1 MKYDA
6 DDDREPKEDT
16 PEDAGTPG
24 TPIWFPDV
32 ETPEP
37 SDDDTQD
44 DDKEMKIKSVIL
56 FIIIILLSCNDIKQ
70 KVTHKQVDKE
80 MREQNNKEKR
90 GKE

>member
-32 ETPEP
+32 VETPEP

-44 DDKEMKIKSVIL
+44 DDRCE
-56 FIIIILLSCNDIKQ
+56 N
-70 KVTHKQVDKE
+70 T
-80 MREQNNKEKR
+80 
-90 GKE
+90 